1 MPQKDMIGNSL
12 MLPKERDRTSQ
23 QQETQEG
30 SRLAQTVLKP
40 HSRSQQRRLRRQKH
54 KPRRYQ
60 PIVIVETETE
70 VLVIDAE
77 VLLAMLLVGGA
88 RK

>member
-1 MPQKDMIGNSL
+1 MHNYYSVPIVSPYSEYGQSPQKPL
-12 MLPKERDRTSQ
+12 
-23 QQETQEG
+23 
-30 SRLAQTVLKP
+30 
-40 HSRSQQRRLRRQKH
+40 SRSQLKREQKQRH